1 MEATRCGTPNLR
13 GRPGDGTEEQDTTLL
28 EDLHCYR
35 GLKQGLDNRRR
46 AGVGVESSPGL
57 SGGPPVVRLRVLCLL
72 ANMLEDENGQI
83 IKLQFRTDHLVVVL
97 RKPCVVWKKSTE

>member
-57 SGGPPVVRLRVLCLL
+57 SGGGVVRLRVSCLL